1 MAMTHPPFTRLGA
14 GMAAT
19 IATLG
24 AIALPPTQGW
34 AQTID
39 AAPTQLAQA
48 AFSDIGG
55 NIYQAEIIR
64 AANLG
69 FIAGPGDG
77 TFRPNNS
84 VTREQAVSILLS
96 AIGVTD
102 DQLTG
107 QPNRFQDV
115 TPSRWSA
122 SKIAYAAANDI
133 VTGYADGTF
142 RPTQTVTRA
151 ELMAMLKKV
160 SDRYFSGRPQQP
172 TFAFGDTSDHW
183 ANDTIIYMSG
193 YCNVATPLNEQG
205 VNFGPNAGATRAFT
219 AAAIVRLYDCGA
231 ATPAAGNTTPPPPTE
246 PAETVAIASYETFS
260 LAPGFLPD
268 PATGSGVSGGSD
280 AVPSQCGFG
289 GDINLSGVPDH
300 QLTVE
305 QSFSYLRIFVNA
317 SEDVSLVMRNAKT
330 GEFIC
335 VDDSNGTL
343 LPEYAGALAAGTYD
357 IWIGDFVANRG
368 FRYDLNITEFP
379 REGSAGTAAPSTAG
393 NSAFARELLEA
404 HNRYRTEVGASGLA
418 WSPTLATSAQGW
430 ADQLAA
436 EGAFYHSDRAF
447 RNGAGENLATGGPP
461 GAYTLTGLV
470 NLWGAEQQYFIP
482 GKPFSDAASNTGSW
496 QDIGHYTQIIWRNT
510 TSVGCGLATTADRD
524 ILVCHYDPAG
534 NITGQVP

>member
-1 MAMTHPPFTRLGA
+1 MTHRHFTRLGA
-14 GMAAT
+14 GMAAV
-19 IATLG
+19 IASLG
-24 AIALPPTQGW
+24 AIALPTTPGW
-34 AQTID
+34 AQTIGSG
-39 AAPTQLAQA
+39 TTELAQA

-55 NIYQAEIIR
+55 NIYQADIIR

-77 TFRPNNS
+77 TFRPNNA

-102 DQLTG
+102 DQTTG
-107 QPNRFQDV
+107 LPNRFQDV

-122 SKIAYAAANDI
+122 DKIAYAAANDI

-160 SDRYFSGRPQQP
+160 SDRHFSGRPLQP
-172 TFAFGDTSDHW
+172 TFAFADTSDHW
-183 ANDTIIYMSG
+183 ANDTIAYMSG

-205 VNFGPNAGATRAFT
+205 VNFAPNAGATRAFT
-219 AAAIVRLYDCGA
+219 AAAIVRLYDCSA
-231 ATPAAGNTTPPPPTE
+231 APPATGNTTPPPPSQPDTTTL
-246 PAETVAIASYETFS
+246 AASYETFS

-268 PATGSGVSGGSD
+268 PATGSGISGGAD

-289 GDINLSGVPDH
+289 GDINLSGLPDH
-300 QLTVE
+300 VLTVE
-305 QSFSYLRIFVNA
+305 QSFNYVRIFVTS
-317 SEDVSLVMRNAKT
+317 SEDVSLVMRNSKT
-330 GEFIC
+330 GGFTC

-343 LPEYAGALAAGTYD
+343 LPEYEGALAAGTYD
-357 IWIGDFVANRG
+357 IWIGDFAPSNG
-368 FRYDLNITEFP
+368 FAYDLNITEFP
-379 REGSAGTAAPSTAG
+379 RESSAGTAAPSTAG

-404 HNRYRTEVGASGLA
+404 HNRYRAEVGASTLT
-418 WSPTLATSAQGW
+418 WSPTLATSAQRW
-430 ADQLAA
+430 ADQLAS
-436 EGAFYHSDRAF
+436 ENAFYHSDRTL
-447 RNGAGENLATGGPP
+447 RNGAGENLAAGGPP

-470 NLWGAEQQYFIP
+470 DLWGAEQQYFIP

-510 TSVGCGLATTADRD
+510 TSVGCGLATNANGD

-534 NITGQVP
+534 NVIDQVP